1 MRPVRQ
7 RIQVAELQKKKTRKK
22 REHVLPAASLFHDL
36 QLLPLVVEGLGQ
48 VSVLGDASD
57 LWVVL
62 ELLPQ
67 LLVVVQGLPLSW
79 GQL

>member
-1 MRPVRQ
+1 MN
-7 RIQVAELQKKKTRKK
+7 
-22 REHVLPAASLFHDL
+22 EHVLPAASLFHDL
-36 QLLPLVVEGLGQ
+36 QLLPLVVKGLGQ

-57 LWVVL
+57 LRVVL

-67 LLVVVQGLPLSW
+67 LLVVVDGLPLSR

>member
-1 MRPVRQ
+1 MAAQTSGLAPK
-7 RIQVAELQKKKTRKK
+7 AEEKIN
-22 REHVLPAASLFHDL
+22 EHVLPAAGLFHGL
-36 QLLPLVVEGLGQ
+36 QLLLLVVEGLGK

-57 LWVVL
+57 LRVVL

-67 LLVVVQGLPLSW
+67 LLVVVDGLPLSR